1 MCFDSSISL
10 YSLNNSW
17 QTAQK
22 VFLLSKFSVSY
33 LVFEVGNRI
42 GWCYVYWLRSVT
54 LPAIM
59 FPFETAKFFFASLN
73 QDYSILCWVSTL
85 GGGGGGGVSCT
96 LGWFGTLSPS
106 LLPWSIV
113 ICALF
118 ISWVGSWKQ
127 FCEIWSWS
135 NMLFHSSV
143 GRALIGIISFSSFE
157 FHLSEQHISQTE

>member
-85 GGGGGGGVSCT
+85 GGGGGGGWVVRWGGLALSVLAFSLDLSWFVPCLSVE
-96 LGWFGTLSPS
+96 LGVENNFVRFDPGQ
-106 LLPWSIV
+106 
-113 ICALF
+113 ICCFIAQLVGHWLAL
-118 ISWVGSWKQ
+118 
-127 FCEIWSWS
+127 
-135 NMLFHSSV
+135 
-143 GRALIGIISFSSFE
+143 
-157 FHLSEQHISQTE
+157 